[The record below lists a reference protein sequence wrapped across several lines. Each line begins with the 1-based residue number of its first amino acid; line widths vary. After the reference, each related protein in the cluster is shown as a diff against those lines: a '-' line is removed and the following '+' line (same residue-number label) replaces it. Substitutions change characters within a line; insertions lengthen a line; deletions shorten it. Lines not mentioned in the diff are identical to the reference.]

1 MRLINIHQVGNKEFD
16 EQVFRYSTIG
26 SLIVFSI
33 FFALFLACVG
43 HYVWYSV
50 SFSVELW
57 SNLVYLWFAFW
68 FSFISCLAWSRYRA
82 GLLVSNWLMRSSSSR
97 TLIKFRSFQNYNY
110 PETDLVIIEIFW
122 REIEWVRLTK
132 ETSHKPGSDGDVTE
146 FFTYLD
152 LKLNTSQ
159 EEFNLIRQGLV
170 NERSLKPLSS
180 KVNELKS
187 ELFHARKSKA
197 SKHELEGI
205 KERLRREKSTRHL
218 NSRSSVK
225 YHDYPVSLVDDAVL
239 RIRWNGVK
247 PNIKKT
253 LVYLSDFVKIEKDNK
268 IESDSTGKLQGKK
281 LDDMIM
287 DRVSKGD
294 KIDAIKLVQRK
305 YNFNSTEAKL
315 FVDELMG
322 QQSTNKGN

>member
-16 EQVFRYSTIG
+16 EQVFRYTTIG

-43 HYVWYSV
+43 HYVWYSI
-50 SFSVELW
+50 SFSVGLW
-57 SNLVYLWFAFW
+57 FNLIYLWFAFW
-68 FSFISCLAWSRYRA
+68 FGFISCLAWSRYRA
-82 GLLVSNWLMRSSSSR
+82 GLLAYNWLMRSSSNR

-110 PETDLVIIEIFW
+110 PETDPAVIELYWQEID
-122 REIEWVRLTK
+122 WVRMTK
-132 ETSHKPGSDGDVTE
+132 ETTHKSGSDGGVTE
-146 FFTYLD
+146 FFTCLD
-152 LKLNTSQ
+152 MKLNLSR
-159 EEFNLIRQGLV
+159 EKLNLIKQGLV

-180 KVNELKS
+180 KVNQLKS
-187 ELFHARKSKA
+187 ELFHARKSKV
-197 SKHELEGI
+197 SKHELDDI
-205 KERLRREKSTRHL
+205 KERLRLEKSISQL

-239 RIRWNGVK
+239 RIRWNGIK

-253 LVYLSDFVKIEKDNK
+253 LAYLSDFINIETDIK

-287 DRVSKGD
+287 DRIIKGD
-294 KIDAIKLVQRK
+294 KIDAIKLVQRH
-305 YNFNSTEAKL
+305 YGYSNTEAVL

-322 QQSTNKGN
+322 QQSTNKDN